1 MSPCDPCSDLYHND
15 QCINNQPAVAPEWRH
30 RGTFETA
37 LPRGT
42 SISRQTWKTGAAHVC
57 ASGAFGSISVLHKT
71 HFPTCP
77 PIPEWRLRHGG
88 PQPPRWAAPAP
99 LWKPYTSCAGFWMRC
114 SNNQPVYG
122 GSERR
127 ESSRHWQ
134 RQRRRVRSAED
145 AGGQAKRIVQ
155 QGGISSGWHH
165 CSSSDPAPH
174 AHLWQSRA
182 GPGREL
188 GRRQRH
194 WQQHTAGG
202 CGSTPTS
209 TSSSPAA
216 GTRGS

>member
-1 MSPCDPCSDLYHND
+1 MTSVSIISRLLRQSGATEAPLKLPCHEAPAFRGRPGRPGQRMCVLVVRLEAYPCYIKRISR
-15 QCINNQPAVAPEWRH
+15 P
-30 RGTFETA
+30 A
-37 LPRGT
+37 LPYP
-42 SISRQTWKTGAAHVC
+42 
-57 ASGAFGSISVLHKT
+57 SGDCGMA
-71 HFPTCP
+71 
-77 PIPEWRLRHGG
+77 G
-88 PQPPRWAAPAP
+88 PSPHDGAPAP